1 MKDNVLVMILAGG
14 QGARLM
20 PLTQERAKPAVPF
33 GRYRLIDFVLSNFV
47 NSGFAKIKV
56 LTQYKSNSLN
66 THLNRGWR
74 LSRILDQYIEP
85 VPAQQNLGL
94 DWYKGSADAIFQ
106 NLNIITDEEPEY
118 VCVFGADHV
127 YKMNINQMLENHIST
142 GADLTVAA
150 KPVSLDEARGFGVI
164 GVDENWQMRSW
175 AEKPANPWPMPGR
188 DDHALAS
195 MGNYIF
201 KTEALVRELQRDAQ
215 TSGSV
220 HDFGR
225 DIITSMYQNTDYK
238 VFCYDF
244 ETNTY
249 PGQHERE
256 RGYWRDVGTIDS
268 YFEASMDLV
277 GVVPV
282 LDLYNKR
289 WPIRTHVG
297 HHPPAKF
304 VHNVGER
311 VGSATNSLISEG
323 CIVSGGQISAS
334 ILCPGV
340 RVNSFSRVDDSILFD
355 GVIVGRNSKLR
366 KTIVD
371 KNVIIPPYTT
381 IGYDFALDS
390 ARFTISPGGVI
401 VVPKNYQFK
410 SPNE

>member
-14 QGARLM
+14 QGQRLM
-20 PLTQERAKPAVPF
+20 PLTQDRAKPAVPF
-33 GRYRLIDFVLSNFV
+33 GGRYRLIDFVLSNFV
-47 NSGFAKIKV
+47 NSGFSKIKV

-66 THLNRGWR
+66 THLNRAWR
-74 LSRILDQYIEP
+74 LAPILDQYIEP
-85 VPAQQNLGL
+85 VPAQQNLGPE
-94 DWYKGSADAIFQ
+94 WYKGSADAIYQ
-106 NLNIITDEEPEY
+106 NMNIITDEEPEY

-127 YKMNINQMLENHIST
+127 YKMNINQMLEQHIVT

-150 KPVSLDEARGFGVI
+150 KPVNLEEARGFGVI
-164 GVDENWQMRSW
+164 GVDGGWRMRSW
-175 AEKPANPWPMPGR
+175 AEKPQNPWPMPG
-188 DDHALAS
+188 DPDKALAS

-201 KTEALVRELQRDAQ
+201 KTEALVRELQRDAG
-215 TSGSV
+215 TTGSV

-244 ETNTY
+244 EKNTY

-268 YFEASMDLV
+268 YYESSMDLI

-289 WPIRTHVG
+289 WPIRSHMG

-304 VHNVGER
+304 VHNQGER
-311 VGSATNSLISEG
+311 VGSATNSIVSEG
-323 CIVSGGQISAS
+323 CIVSGGQISSS

-340 RVNSFSRVDDSILFD
+340 RVNSFARVEDSILFD
-355 GVIVGRNSKLR
+355 GVTVGRNAKLR
-366 KTIVD
+366 KVILD
-371 KNVIIPPYTT
+371 KNVTIPPGMA
-381 IGYDFALDS
+381 IGYDLEADQ
-390 ARFTISPGGVI
+390 ARFTISANGVV
-401 VVPKNYQFK
+401 VVPKNYQF
-410 SPNE
+410 E

>member
-150 KPVSLDEARGFGVI
+150 KPVSLDEARSFGVI
-164 GVDENWQMRSW
+164 GVDDNWQMRSW
-175 AEKPANPWPMPGR
+175 AEKPEHPWPMPGR
-188 DDHALAS
+188 SDHALAS

-371 KNVIIPPYTT
+371 KNVIIPPNTT
-381 IGYDFALDS
+381 IGYDLALDS

>member
-14 QGARLM
+14 QGQRLM

-85 VPAQQNLGL
+85 VPAQQNLGPE
-94 DWYKGSADAIFQ
+94 WYKGSADAIYQ
-106 NLNIITDEEPEY
+106 NLNIITDEDPEY

-127 YKMNINQMLENHIST
+127 YKMNINQMLDAHIRT
-142 GADLTVAA
+142 DADLTVAA
-150 KPVSLDEARGFGVI
+150 KPVPLDEARSFGVI
-164 GVDENWQMRSW
+164 GVDDSWQMRSW
-175 AEKPANPWPMPGR
+175 AEKPQNPWPMPGHPDR
-188 DDHALAS
+188 ALAS

-215 TSGSV
+215 AHGSV

-225 DIITSMYQNTDYK
+225 DIITSMYRNPDYK

-244 ETNTY
+244 EQNTH
-249 PGQHERE
+249 PGQHPRE

-277 GVVPV
+277 GVTPV

-311 VGSATNSLISEG
+311 VGTATNSLVSEG
-323 CIVSGGQISAS
+323 CIVSGGQISS
-334 ILCPGV
+334 CILCPGV
-340 RVNSFSRVDDSILFD
+340 RINSYSRVDDSILFE
-355 GVIVGRNSKLR
+355 GVIVGRNAKIR
-366 KTIVD
+366 RAIID
-371 KNVIIPPYTT
+371 KNVTIPPNTT
-381 IGYDFALDS
+381 IGYDPVADA
-390 ARFTISPGGVI
+390 ARFTISPGGVV
-401 VVPKNYQFK
+401 VVPKNYQFE
-410 SPNE
+410 PPQE